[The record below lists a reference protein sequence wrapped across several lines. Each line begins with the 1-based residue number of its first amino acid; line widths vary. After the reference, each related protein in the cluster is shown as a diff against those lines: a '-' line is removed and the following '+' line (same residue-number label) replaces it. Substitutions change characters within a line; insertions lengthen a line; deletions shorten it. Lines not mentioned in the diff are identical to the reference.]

1 MQEEKVM
8 KKKSLLWSV
17 VSFVALASLLLAA
30 CAPAATQAPATE
42 APATEAPAEAPTE
55 APATE
60 APATEAPAEAPA
72 EAPFPVIPGGALE
85 EALKGTYSGTTVT
98 VDGAFEGNDPDGVKM
113 DKSVAQFEELT
124 GIDVNYIGN
133 KEFEATI
140 SVRVD
145 AGDAPDIA
153 DFPQPG
159 KAAQFVQD
167 GVVVDVTTFIP
178 EDWLAQ
184 QYNQSWRD
192 MATIDGME
200 AGVFHRF
207 NGKSLVWYPKDDW
220 EAAGYEIPTTW
231 EELMALNQQ
240 IADDGD
246 TPWCIGIES
255 QAATGWPATDWT
267 EEMMLRTTSL
277 ENYDAWVAGELPFD
291 SPEVKKAIETW
302 SELWFNDAYVFG
314 GREAITTTFFGDS
327 PAPMFEDPPKCWMH
341 KQGNFITGFF
351 PEGSEA
357 GVDYGFF
364 YLPPVDEQY
373 GKPFLVAGDV
383 MVMFNDRPEVRAL
396 MEYFTVP
403 ESAVGW
409 LEGGGALAAH
419 QTATPDMYG
428 VDLERGIAELVAEAT
443 SFRFDGSDLMP
454 GEVGAG
460 SFWEH
465 ITSYVA
471 GSEDL
476 DTAMKAIDATWPK

>member
-1 MQEEKVM
+1 M
-8 KKKSLLWSV
+8 KKTLLALFSLLL
-17 VSFVALASLLLAA
+17 VSSLLLAA
-30 CAPAATQAPATE
+30 CGGAATEVEPSEPEVEEAEPAVEEE
-42 APATEAPAEAPTE
+42 AEEEAEE
-55 APATE
+55 E
-60 APATEAPAEAPA
+60 MMV
-72 EAPFPVIPGGALE
+72 EAPFAVMPGGALE
-85 EALKGTYSGTTVT
+85 EALKGTYEGTTVT
-98 VDGAFEGNDPDGVKM
+98 LDGAMEGNDTDGVKLA
-113 DKSVAQFEELT
+113 KSLELFEELT

-145 AGDAPDIA
+145 AGDAPDVV

-159 KAAQFVQD
+159 KAAQFVD
-167 GVVVDVTTFIP
+167 SGNVVDVTTFIS
-178 EDWLAQ
+178 EDWLSQ

-192 MATIDGME
+192 MATVSGVE

-220 EAAGYEIPTTW
+220 EAAGYEIPETW
-231 EELMALNQQ
+231 DELMALNQQ

-246 TPWCIGIES
+246 TAWCIGIES
-255 QAATGWPATDWT
+255 GAATGWAATDWT

-277 ENYDAWVAGELPFD
+277 ENYDAWVAGDLAFD

-302 SELWFNDAYVFG
+302 SELWFNDDFVYG
-314 GREAITTTFFGDS
+314 GRSSIVSTYFGDS
-327 PAPMFEDPPKCWMH
+327 PAPMFEEPPKCWMH

-364 YLPPVDEQY
+364 YFPPVDEAY

-403 ESAVGW
+403 ESASGF

-428 VDLERGIAELVAEAT
+428 VDLEAGIAELVAEAT

-460 SFWEH
+460 SFWEQ
-465 ITSYVA
+465 ISSYVA
-471 GSEDL
+471 GSIDL
-476 DTAMKAIDATWPK
+476 DTALQEIDATWP